1 MIRPAREAGID
12 AIVSLWILVGLK
24 VEPGRAA
31 RELRGTLAAAT
42 DLVAMS

>member
-1 MIRPAREAGID
+1 MIRPARVADID
-12 AIVSLWILVGLK
+12 AIVSLWILVRLK

-31 RELRGTLAAAT
+31 RELRGMLAAAT